1 MIAVLVVLI
10 CCVKSKQKRGS
21 NKVIIDPSHP
31 NEQTE
36 RNLVQLSPIKGI
48 IIDDEAVP
56 EEVKISEK
64 SLEISSQK
72 EVQPDINES
81 NYASNHTEGN
91 LKTIA
96 PESKEEIAS
105 EEKAPRKQFIMQDL
119 VDENGNFVPE
129 AQPKEV
135 QTTKASK

>member
-1 MIAVLVVLI
+1 VGVEVKNTELADTGSSVNLIIYAGAGLAFMIAVLVVLI

-72 EVQPDINES
+72 EVQPDIDES

-105 EEKAPRKQFIMQDL
+105 EEKAPRK
-119 VDENGNFVPE
+119 
-129 AQPKEV
+129 
-135 QTTKASK
+135 